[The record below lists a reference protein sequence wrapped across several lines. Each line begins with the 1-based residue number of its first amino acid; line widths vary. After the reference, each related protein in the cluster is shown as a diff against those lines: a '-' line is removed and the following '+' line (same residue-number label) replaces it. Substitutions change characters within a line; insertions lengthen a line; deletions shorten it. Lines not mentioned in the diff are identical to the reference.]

1 MISKEKKN
9 YKKDVPVYFMERYR
23 TEDMRVFVVGVEYKL
38 EDVPD
43 DAIARGLVY
52 QDDPKVEST
61 PPSVANPI
69 KATPT

>member
-1 MISKEKKN
+1 
-9 YKKDVPVYFMERYR
+9 MERYR